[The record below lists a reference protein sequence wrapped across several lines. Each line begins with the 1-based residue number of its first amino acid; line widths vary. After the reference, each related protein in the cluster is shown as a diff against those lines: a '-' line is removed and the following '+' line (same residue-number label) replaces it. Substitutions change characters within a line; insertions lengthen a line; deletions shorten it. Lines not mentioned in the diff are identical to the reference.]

1 MKQGSPV
8 VIWGKREHCPM
19 FCCTT
24 ADISIDYIRL
34 EGGGGGEGLRGL
46 TTADSILKPG
56 WSYDWLAA
64 GES

>member
-1 MKQGSPV
+1 
-8 VIWGKREHCPM
+8 M

-24 ADISIDYIRL
+24 ADISIDYVRL

-46 TTADSILKPG
+46 TTADGLLKPG